1 MRRRLSRNRE
11 EAEINITPMLDI
23 VFIMLIFFIVT
34 TSFVSE
40 FGIDVNRPIDAPV
53 QEQDQE
59 EIIAV
64 RIDENDQIFILMESL
79 DSDQDQE
86 RLVDVRTVRANI
98 ETSLVQRPD
107 AAVVV
112 IADRSADAG
121 LLVRVVDQARVAGA
135 GKVSLA
141 TQAQ

>member
-1 MRRRLSRNRE
+1 MRRRVRRGND

-34 TSFVSE
+34 TSFVTE
-40 FGIDVNRPIDAPV
+40 FGVDVNRPTSTPTQQ
-53 QEQDQE
+53 QEQS

-64 RIDENDQIFILMESL
+64 RIDENDQIFV
-79 DSDQDQE
+79 QE
-86 RLVDVRTVRANI
+86 RLVDVRAVRANI
-98 ETSLVQRPD
+98 ESGLALRPD

-112 IADRSADAG
+112 IADRVADAG

-135 GKVSLA
+135 RQVSLA
-141 TQAQ
+141 AQAR

>member
-1 MRRRLSRNRE
+1 MRRRLSRDRE

-40 FGIDVNRPIDAPV
+40 FGIDVNRPINAPV
-53 QEQDQE
+53 QEQDRE
-59 EIIAV
+59 EVIAV

-79 DSDQDQE
+79 DSDQEQE

-98 ETSLVQRPD
+98 ETSLVLRPD

-135 GKVSLA
+135 EKVSLA
-141 TQAQ
+141 TQTQ